1 MLSFYNVARMM
12 RTIVAAL
19 CILIS
24 TATALAQSTVT
35 VQVNLQQD
43 QGVFSPVYSWF
54 GYDESD
60 NTMTPSGQALLRK
73 LHDLTPAPVHV
84 RAHFLLTNGE
94 GEPGLKWGYT
104 NVYSED
110 AHGNPVYNWTRLD
123 RIFDAWVHAG
133 VHPMVELGFMPKALS
148 SHPNPYH
155 IPWPGKPGETEGWS
169 YPPNNYKKW
178 QDLIHHVAA
187 HLASR
192 YGMAEVSTWYWE
204 VWNEPDIFYWHG
216 TEQQYFQLYDYAAA
230 GLREAIPHARVGG
243 PATTGPAP
251 GSRSAAFLKA
261 FLRHCAEDR
270 SSATGGPVPLDFI
283 SFHAKGNPHF
293 VAGHVQMGLS
303 QELENAATGFAII
316 HASPRFSHLPVILSE
331 ADPEGCGACSP
342 PKHPEDAYRDGTL
355 YPAYTA
361 AAMKGLTELAESEHI
376 DLIGFVTW
384 AFEFENQPYF
394 SSHRALSTNGIDKP
408 ELNFFR
414 MAGLLGGS
422 RVEAISS
429 ASVPAES
436 IVKSGVR
443 EHAEVDA
450 IATHTANTAAV
461 LVWNYQD
468 NAVPGP
474 GAAVHASISGVPNS
488 VHRVL
493 VEQFRIDK
501 DHSNAFTA
509 WKEMGSP
516 QHPDA
521 EQYAKLEEAGQ
532 LQQKSS
538 PMWATATDGRLEI
551 ELDLPRESLALLR
564 LSWYTSGK

>member
-1 MLSFYNVARMM
+1 MN
-12 RTIVAAL
+12 RTIVTILCFLLATSAA
-19 CILIS
+19 I
-24 TATALAQSTVT
+24 AQSTVT
-35 VQVNLQQD
+35 VQVNLQKD
-43 QGVFSPVYSWF
+43 EGAFSPIYSWF

-60 NTMTPSGQALLRK
+60 NTMTPNGQALLAK
-73 LHDLTPAPVHV
+73 LHDLTPAPVHI

-133 VHPMVELGFMPKALS
+133 IHPMVELGFMPKALS
-148 SHPNPYH
+148 SHPNSYH
-155 IPWPGKPGETEGWS
+155 IPWPGKRGETEGWS
-169 YPPNNYKKW
+169 YPPNNYNKW
-178 QDLIHHVAA
+178 RDLIQHVAA

-216 TEQQYFQLYDYAAA
+216 TQQQYDKLYDYAAA
-230 GLREAIPHARVGG
+230 GLRAAIPNARIGG

-251 GSRSAAFLKA
+251 GSKSAAFLEA

-270 SSATGGPVPLDFI
+270 SSATGGPIPLDFI

-293 VAGHVQMGLS
+293 VDGHVQMGLS

-316 HASPRFSHLPVILSE
+316 HASSKFSHLPVILSE

-342 PKHPEDAYRDGTL
+342 PQHPEDTYRDGTL

-361 AAMKGLTELAESEHI
+361 AAMKSLIDLAQHNHTN
-376 DLIGFVTW
+376 LIGFVTW
-384 AFEFENQPYF
+384 AFEFEDQPYF

-414 MAGLLGGS
+414 MAGLLGGN
-422 RVEAISS
+422 RVEATST
-429 ASVPAES
+429 ASIPAQS

-443 EHAEVDA
+443 EHDEVDA
-450 IATHTANTAAV
+450 IATRASNSASIM
-461 LVWNYQD
+461 LWNYQG
-468 NAVPGP
+468 NAISGP
-474 GAAVHASISGVPNS
+474 GAAVRVAIAGIPRS

-493 VEQFRIDK
+493 VQQFRIDK
-501 DHSNAFTA
+501 HHSNAFTA
-509 WKEMGSP
+509 WKQMGSP

-521 EQYAKLEEAGQ
+521 KQYAKLKAAGQ
-532 LQQKSS
+532 LQQKGS
-538 PMWATATDGRLEI
+538 PTWATANDGRVNIKLA
-551 ELDLPRESLALLR
+551 LPRESLALLR
-564 LSWYTSGK
+564 LSWDSSSN